1 MTRKEKNHPG
11 ITDAKE
17 VNKKKN
23 RLGTYAAKGL
33 DKQEEKNHLGTNT
46 AKELDKQAER
56 TAGFHKRYDRAIA
69 IEPGMRPPKA
79 KQRKMECFMQA
90 RKQG

>member
-1 MTRKEKNHPG
+1 MITENSKTKRK

-17 VNKKKN
+17 LDKRKEKN
-23 RLGTYAAKGL
+23 RLGNERCKGT
-33 DKQEEKNHLGTNT
+33 G
-46 AKELDKQAER
+46 ER

-79 KQRKMECFMQA
+79 KQRKTTREEA
-90 RKQG
+90 